1 MYTEDFLQT
10 VWPTQGPYLLAT
22 PVTWQD
28 RETGEPRSGFRHEA
42 VESPADAAQRVAAL
56 QQQEDVYFALGSII
70 EQRQKGVRAQANI
83 AQLRSFWL
91 DIDIRPDDKHYN
103 TLEQAGAA
111 LRSFCKDLGL
121 PRPLIVDSGSGL
133 HVYWSMDEDL
143 DRHQWNHYAQ
153 LLKGLV
159 KAKGLEA
166 DPSRT
171 ADCAS
176 VLRPAG
182 SSNHK
187 RGTSDPVQVMGP
199 IPAAQSKQTLLARIA
214 RAAEELQVKPEQSTQ
229 TLDIAGTNP
238 AAQMSDAPD
247 NRNSAAAQGATP
259 EHVPSNPKKVV
270 SKCQQLLWQAQH
282 ADEVDEPQWYA
293 MIGCLRHAERGQEA
307 IHKLSA
313 LYSGYNSTET
323 QRKIEQH
330 ERGGYGPSTCAAFD
344 NARPGGCEGCPFAG
358 KITTPLQLGREPKQA
373 QTPVIQ
379 FQAQSGQAGQVTL
392 PPPPKPF
399 KRVLDSNGNTYIA
412 VTVTNLDNSTED
424 IRIYEHDLY
433 PSGLTY
439 NEREGRYFVSISRY
453 LPQDGWADFELP
465 LGQLFDKRSLSST
478 LGDIG
483 VMPDLDKV
491 EKLVSYMIGYIQQ
504 LQKQVKSAMIYAQ
517 LGWRNETEFV
527 LPDQVL
533 SAGRSEHVTPSRN
546 IINALSWSEPRGD
559 LKTWK
564 QVATVYN
571 RPGAEALQFGFGI
584 GFAAPL
590 FQFTNYSGML
600 VSMVGEKGCGKSSAM
615 MLANSIWGHKT
626 FGWVDSQHDT
636 LKAFYNKLGVLKN
649 LPASY
654 DEITNLE
661 PDLISDLCYSVS
673 KGQGR
678 QRLER
683 DGSAKENFGA
693 WQTMMLTT
701 ANTSLHS
708 RLSVAKAD
716 SSAEAV
722 RVFEYYVPSGLLNK
736 AQADRAFDELNRHFG
751 LAGPVYAAEL
761 VRDPVRA
768 RNLVTEWMHTVEQ
781 QAGVTSGER
790 FWSAAPACVLAGFQI
805 ANELNLTQVD
815 LQRLL
820 NWSVDA
826 IKSMRSSVEATSRTG
841 MGVLSDYLNSK
852 LDATLAI
859 SSMPQPG
866 KVPMISMEPRGE
878 IRIRYESY
886 SEELSLDRAD
896 FRRFCVKQS
905 VDPQRLKE
913 ELQSNGILIAEKRIK
928 LGKDTAFGHGQTWVW
943 VLDMSNPM
951 MGGAKATVSAGSA
964 QEVAGQAIEQ
974 AQAQFQDE

>member
-1 MYTEDFLQT
+1 MGTEEFLRA

-22 PVTWQD
+22 PVSWAD
-28 RETGEPRSGFRHEA
+28 KETGEPRSGLRHQII
-42 VESPADAAQRVAAL
+42 ESSADAAQRVASL
-56 QQQEDVYFALGSII
+56 QHQEDVYFALGSII
-70 EQRQKGVRAQANI
+70 ERRQKGVRTQANI
-83 AQLRSFWL
+83 SQLRSFWL
-91 DIDIRPDDKHYN
+91 DIDVRPDDRHYN
-103 TLEQAGAA
+103 TLEQAGTA
-111 LRSFCKDLGL
+111 LRAFCKDLGF
-121 PRPLIVDSGSGL
+121 PRPLIIDSGSGL
-133 HVYWSMDEDL
+133 HVYWLIDEDI

-159 KAKGLEA
+159 RAKGLAA

-171 ADCAS
+171 SDSAS
-176 VLRPAG
+176 VLRPVG

-187 RGTSDPVQVMGP
+187 RGASDPVHMVGQAP
-199 IPAAQSKQTLLARIA
+199 TAISKQDLLARIA
-214 RAAEELQVKPEQSTQ
+214 RAAEELQVEPEKSALS
-229 TLDIAGTNP
+229 LDIAGTNP
-238 AAQMSDAPD
+238 AAQGGAPEG
-247 NRNSAAAQGATP
+247 RNSAAAQGAAP
-259 EHVPSNPKKVV
+259 ENVPSNPKKVV

-282 ADEVDEPQWYA
+282 PDKVDEPQWYA
-293 MIGCLRHAERGQEA
+293 MVGCLRHAERGHEA
-307 IHKLSA
+307 VHRMSA
-313 LYSGYNSTET
+313 LYSQYSQTET

-330 ERGGYGPSTCAAFD
+330 ERGDFGPSTCTAFA
-344 NARPGGCEGCPFAG
+344 NARPGGCDGCPFAD

-373 QTPVIQ
+373 HTPVIA
-379 FQAQSGQAGQVTL
+379 FQGQSGQSGQITL
-392 PPPPKPF
+392 PPPPRPF
-399 KRVLDSNGNTYIA
+399 KRVLDNYGKVYIA
-412 VTVTNLDNSTED
+412 MTFTNNDKSTED
-424 IRIYEHDLY
+424 LRIYDHDLY

-439 NEREGRYFVSISRY
+439 NEREGRYFVSVSRY
-453 LPQDGWADFELP
+453 LPQDGWAEFELP
-465 LGQLFDKRSLSST
+465 LGQLFDKRSLSTT

-483 VMPDLDKV
+483 VMPNLDKV
-491 EKLVSYMIGYIQQ
+491 ETLVSYMIGYIQQ
-504 LQKQVKSAMIYAQ
+504 LQNQVKSAMIYAQ
-517 LGWRNETEFV
+517 LGWRNESEFV

-533 SAGRSEHVTPSRN
+533 STGKSEPVTPSRN

-559 LKTWK
+559 LETWK
-564 QVATVYN
+564 QVATIYD
-571 RPGAEALQFGFGI
+571 RPGAEALQFGFGV

-600 VSMVGEKGCGKSSAM
+600 VSMVGDKGCGKSSAL

-636 LKAFYNKLGVLKN
+636 LKAFYNKLGVLRN

-722 RVFEYYVPSGLLNK
+722 RVFEYYVPSGLLPK
-736 AQADRAFDELNRHFG
+736 TQADQAFDQLNRHYG
-751 LAGPVYAAEL
+751 LAGPIYAQEL
-761 VRDPVRA
+761 VRDPVRVRA
-768 RNLVTEWMHTVEQ
+768 LVTEWMQTVEQ
-781 QAGVTSGER
+781 QAEVTSGER

-820 NWSVDA
+820 QWSVGA
-826 IKSMRSSVEATSRTG
+826 IKSMRCSVAATSRTG
-841 MGVLSDYLNSK
+841 LGVLSDYLNGN
-852 LDATLAI
+852 LQATLSL

-866 KVPMISMEPRGE
+866 KVPMISLEPRGE
-878 IRIRYESY
+878 LRIRYEAW

-913 ELQSNGILIAEKRIK
+913 ELQNNGILKAERRVK

-943 VLDMSNPM
+943 VLDMSHPT

-964 QEVAGQAIEQ
+964 QEVAGQAIQQ
-974 AQAQFQDE
+974 AQTQSQEE